1 MKLNVRMIYASEKK
15 NIQLDIL
22 SGEFAKLNDKYYYDK
37 TKLILAGKCHLNLLI
52 KFIPSSSPEGIK
64 SISNPLIQVM
74 SMNIHVY
81 SLSLID
87 KNLYL
92 VQKIAA
98 LHYPRTLNQIK
109 TSGIKTLIDG
119 FSLLK
124 VSSLLFLKKKA
135 HVDD

>member
-1 MKLNVRMIYASEKK
+1 
-15 NIQLDIL
+15 
-22 SGEFAKLNDKYYYDK
+22 
-37 TKLILAGKCHLNLLI
+37 
-52 KFIPSSSPEGIK
+52 
-64 SISNPLIQVM
+64 
-74 SMNIHVY
+74 MNIHVY